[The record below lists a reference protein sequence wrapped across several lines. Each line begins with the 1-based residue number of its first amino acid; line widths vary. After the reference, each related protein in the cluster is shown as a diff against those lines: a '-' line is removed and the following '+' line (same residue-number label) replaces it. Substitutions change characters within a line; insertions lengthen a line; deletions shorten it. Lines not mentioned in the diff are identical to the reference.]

1 MSKTI
6 HSSLRVLPPSSKLT
20 QHPPKHRLP
29 NTSSTLKVCLFILE
43 LVIFVKDIQLEKVLL
58 STVVLPGTTWVLPEL
73 TNAAQEVLQLAEGEP
88 LIVQAGWAAL
98 AASFTM
104 SIAIVVW
111 GRSGL

>member
-1 MSKTI
+1 MSKSIQSATSFFTNTPQLTTVRPLSRRLSTTT
-6 HSSLRVLPPSSKLT
+6 HASLKEIQNEKVMISTAAITAAACVLPQIAS
-20 QHPPKHRLP
+20 
-29 NTSSTLKVCLFILE
+29 
-43 LVIFVKDIQLEKVLL
+43 
-58 STVVLPGTTWVLPEL
+58 
-73 TNAAQEVLQLAEGEP
+73 AAQEVIQLAEGEP